1 MEKYAHEQKLQR
13 QNGANRALNAISL
26 ANLKVPRKLSF
37 KDKMKKTLQQNEKR
51 LKQSQEEED
60 LDNVMLNNIQ

>member
-13 QNGANRALNAISL
+13 QNGENRALNAISV
-26 ANLKVPRKLSF
+26 ANLKAPRKLSF

-51 LKQSQEEED
+51 PKQSPEEED
-60 LDNVMLNNIQ
+60 ADNAMLNNIQ